1 MLPPARR
8 AGWIGC
14 NILLTGI
21 PESGKIYIV
30 RNGEPIEKG
39 KVLERFSHVRR
50 LSLENLNKRG
60 WMVDVLKCVEQMPDQ
75 KFTLQQLYAFSD
87 YLSSLHPEN
96 KNVQAKI
103 RQQLQFLRSAGLIVF
118 LGRGVYQRL

>member
-30 RNGEPIEKG
+30 RNGEPIEKA
-39 KVLERFSHVRR
+39 KVLERFSHVRQ

-60 WMVDVLKCVEQMPDQ
+60 WMVDILKCVEQMPDQ
-75 KFTLQQLYAFSD
+75 KFTLQELYAFSD
-87 YLSSLHPEN
+87 YLSSLHR
-96 KNVQAKI
+96 KTKTY
-103 RQQLQFLRSAGLIVF
+103 RQKFASSCNFCEARD
-118 LGRGVYQRL
+118 

>member
-39 KVLERFSHVRR
+39 KVLERFSHVRQ

-75 KFTLQQLYAFSD
+75 KFTLQELYASSD
-87 YLSSLHPEN
+87 FYPAFTRKIKTYRQKFASSCNFCE
-96 KNVQAKI
+96 A
-103 RQQLQFLRSAGLIVF
+103 RD
-118 LGRGVYQRL
+118 

>member
-1 MLPPARR
+1 
-8 AGWIGC
+8 
-14 NILLTGI
+14 
-21 PESGKIYIV
+21 
-30 RNGEPIEKG
+30 
-39 KVLERFSHVRR
+39 
-50 LSLENLNKRG
+50 
-60 WMVDVLKCVEQMPDQ
+60 MVDVLKCVEQMPDQ
-75 KFTLQQLYAFSD
+75 KFTLQELYAFSD